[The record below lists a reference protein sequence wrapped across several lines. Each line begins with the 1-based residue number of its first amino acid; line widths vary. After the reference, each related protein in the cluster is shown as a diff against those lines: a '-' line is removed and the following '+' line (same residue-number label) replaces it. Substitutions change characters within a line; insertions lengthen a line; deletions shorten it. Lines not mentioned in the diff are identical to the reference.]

1 MFYIIMFSMKNKI
14 IIVSACLLG
23 LNTKYNGGNNE
34 NRDVIALSKRYI
46 LIPLCPEQLGG
57 LPTPRPPSEI
67 KGNSVFGINGSDL
80 TTNFLRGAE
89 EALKFAKL
97 YNVKKAILKDGSPS
111 CGSNYIY
118 DGTFTG
124 KKIEGSGIT
133 AMLFKRNNIRV
144 YSEKEIG
151 KFLAD
156 EEKE

>member
-1 MFYIIMFSMKNKI
+1 MFSMKNKI

-23 LNTKYNGGNNE
+23 LNTKYDGGNNRNE
-34 NRDVIALSKRYI
+34 KVVSLSGDYI

-57 LPTPRPPSEI
+57 LSTPRPPSER
-67 KGNSVFGINGSDL
+67 KGNFVFSVNGTDV
-80 TTNFLRGAE
+80 TKNFLKGAE

-97 YNVKKAILKDGSPS
+97 YEVRRAILKDGSPS

-124 KKIEGSGIT
+124 KKIKGSGVT
-133 AMLFKRNNIRV
+133 TEFFRKNNIKV
-144 YSEKEIG
+144 YSEKEIE